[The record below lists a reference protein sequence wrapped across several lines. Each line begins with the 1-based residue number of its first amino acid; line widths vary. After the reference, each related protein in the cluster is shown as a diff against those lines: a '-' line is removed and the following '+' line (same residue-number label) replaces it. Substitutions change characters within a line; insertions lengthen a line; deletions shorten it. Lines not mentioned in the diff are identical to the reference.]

1 MCGREKK
8 AYDGGFTLAE
18 MLVVVAVLAIVAA
31 LAAPSLVSGWR
42 SAKLTKWDETAREI
56 FLSAQNETSEIKAAG
71 LLDRLAQK
79 ESSESVTSTTI
90 TLLSASNETQ
100 NYFPQTRI
108 LLSTTG
114 GSFVLKLNL
123 LTGDV
128 LDVYYSESAELT
140 DGAVDSMLSSLVN
153 TRSVS
158 STQNDR
164 VRYAAGIGYYGGGGE
179 SAGNGGSADTPEPEC
194 TVINREDLYVKL
206 TVPKLAENSAG
217 DPLISASVQIEGE
230 THTVGGT
237 TSRASRTLTAGGS
250 ESLGDTGNIHAW
262 TDADGTYNLYLLLD
276 SMAAGKSFAELY
288 PDLVPGDDLTLSL
301 TLRCN
306 GETVFT
312 HRTFAKVNSLFET
325 KSAENGAVTA
335 TYGYVRQLHNLAAYC
350 DVSADRREDAPFT
363 LRQMQDIDFASLSDS
378 QKIAGGLMMPENT
391 AVRSYAPEK
400 IDGDTSGIVLNG
412 GGYELKNFK
421 IAGAGYSGL
430 IGFCTCPLT
439 VENLRVVDPTV
450 SGTEEAGAL
459 AGALSGRTEIS
470 NCRVYLTRQ
479 STESAMKAWMASH
492 TVRASGGMAGGLVGR
507 VSGESLHVENSLSAL
522 PVSAEYDAGG
532 ILGTLSAG
540 SAAIGNS
547 FASGDVTAAETG
559 AGGAVGA
566 VTSGSLTVKDNYFTT
581 SDVRSDSC
589 AGALAG
595 YLADGAVFSGCTAY
609 GLVIADG
616 TSAYGPLAGSG
627 DASVTDCAGLYQS
640 GNTSAANHYEA
651 GVAVREF
658 SAFKAEGGGS
668 TNPYLSA
675 GVFPFAFLT
684 YTLNGTTVTM
694 PYYGDWPEEI
704 KPAAANV
711 PYGLCYYE
719 KYTDGSW
726 GFYGYDRRGLLI
738 NTLDY
743 ANAKMISGTCGYGV
757 AAPSGT
763 EDVSGP
769 NQGWGGNFTLS
780 RKTEIRSLGIDLY
793 PWTTA
798 VDDFKVWSGGYA
810 LREIFDTFSDRTVYL
825 NPGFGTSIS
834 LNNVPLGDLESNP
847 VLQVRT
853 AEQLE
858 NIGKVQSY
866 SPQYYLKQTHDITAD
881 AATGMID
888 GNGHQF
894 TYDGGENSI
903 SGLTQPLF
911 YVLGSTTSVE
921 NVILRNVKINRSD
934 SSAALALTAQASVTN
949 CRVISGTVSG
959 SAGGT
964 AAGLIALTYSG
975 AVVTNCGVSGVTVRA
990 GGVVAGLIGAAQGTV
1005 KNCEVVNAKIAEN
1018 GSAGSY
1024 AASASG
1030 LIGES
1035 DGVYTVDCYSAN
1047 CTVQSGNGAASGLVS
1062 YVRGGTVKSCYAN
1075 NAVTSS
1081 NADAA
1086 GFCASVQ
1093 SGVSI
1098 YGCYSDGTVSAGNS
1112 YGDTAAGFCIHGNYN
1127 GAVDGC
1133 YAVAQVKKGY
1143 KTFGFADSAYYMS
1156 VTNCYWAKE
1165 AGVNASVSGG
1175 AGTACPLRKLRGLL
1189 TLDSYFAKMNDG
1201 NGNLVWTMDN
1211 QSHTHPNALT
1221 GSYPYPRLAALDHYG
1236 DWPVGSRVGKLGA
1249 FAYDWDDGSS
1259 SCGISGSLIDLS
1271 EQAADRTYSHS
1282 GSPIGCGILIDDSIA
1297 GDSANWTVTV
1307 NDTDPDA
1314 WGGTSRGTGSETDS
1328 LADFMSSRYVY
1339 SDRTDDGVRIYYFL
1353 IGGGFLGSSRSTE
1366 VHEIVFTYTPTGE
1379 TYTFT
1384 NSDGVFTYIG

>member
-1 MCGREKK
+1 MCGREEK

-18 MLVVVAVLAIVAA
+18 VLVVIAVLAVVAA
-31 LAAPSLVSGWR
+31 LAIPALVSSWR
-42 SAKLTKWDETAREI
+42 SAKLTKWDETAREV

-71 LLDRLAQK
+71 LLDRLTQK
-79 ESSESVTSTTI
+79 ESSESVTSTTV
-90 TLLSASNETQ
+90 TLLSTSDETK
-100 NYFPQTRI
+100 NYFPQTRT

-123 LTGDV
+123 LTGDAMG
-128 LDVYYSESAELT
+128 VYYSESPELT
-140 DGAVDSMLSSLVN
+140 GGDVDSMLNGLVN
-153 TRSVS
+153 TRSVT
-158 STQNDR
+158 STKNDQ
-164 VRYAAGIGYYGGGGE
+164 VRYAAGIGYYGGEGE
-179 SAGNGGSADTPEPEC
+179 SAGNGGSADTPEAEC
-194 TVINREDLYVKL
+194 TVVNREDLYVKL
-206 TVPKLAENSAG
+206 TVPKLAEDSAG
-217 DPLISASVQIEGE
+217 DPSISASIQIEGE

-237 TSRASRTLTAGGS
+237 VSRASRTFTAGKS
-250 ESLGDTGNIHAW
+250 ESLDDTGNIHAW

-276 SMAAGKSFAELY
+276 SMADGKSFAELY
-288 PDLVPGDDLTLSL
+288 PGLVPGDDLTLSL

-312 HRTFAKVNSLFET
+312 RRTFAKVNSLFET
-325 KSAENGAVTA
+325 KSAENDVVTA

-350 DVSADRREDAPFT
+350 AVSSDRRENAPLT

-378 QKIAGGLMMPENT
+378 QKIASGLIMPENT
-391 AVRSYAPEK
+391 AVSSYTPEK
-400 IDGDTSGIVLNG
+400 IDSDTSGIVLDG

-430 IGFCTCPLT
+430 IGTCTCPLT
-439 VENLRVVDPTV
+439 AENLRIVDPTV
-450 SGTEEAGAL
+450 SGTEDAGVL
-459 AGALSGRTEIS
+459 AGAIGGRTAVS

-479 STESAMKAWMASH
+479 STGSAMKAWMVSH
-492 TVRASGGMAGGLVGR
+492 TVCASGGMAGGLIGR
-507 VSGESLHVENSLSAL
+507 VFGGSLCVENSLSAL

-532 ILGTLSAG
+532 ILGALSAG
-540 SAAIGNS
+540 TAVISNS
-547 FASGDVTAAETG
+547 FASGDVTAADSG

-566 VTSGSLTVKDNYFTT
+566 VTAGKLTVKDNYFTT
-581 SDVRSDSC
+581 SDVQSNSY

-609 GLVIADG
+609 GLVIVAG
-616 TSAYGPLAGSG
+616 TSAYGPLAGRG
-627 DASVTDCAGLYQS
+627 NASVTDCVGLYQS
-640 GNTSAANHYEA
+640 GNTPAANHYET
-651 GVAVREF
+651 GVTAKEF
-658 SAFKAEGGGS
+658 SAFKAGGGGN

-704 KPAAANV
+704 EPVAANV

-726 GFYGYDRRGLLI
+726 GFYGYDRQNFLI

-743 ANAKMISGTCGYGV
+743 ANAKTISGACGYGV

-763 EDVSGP
+763 EGVSGP

-780 RKTEIRSLGIDLY
+780 RRTEIHSLGIDLY

-798 VDDFKVWSGGYA
+798 VDDFKVWSGRYA
-810 LREIFDTFSDRTVYL
+810 LREIFDTFSNRTVYL

-834 LNNVPLGDLESNP
+834 LDNVSLRDLESDP

-853 AEQLE
+853 AGQLG
-858 NIGKVQSY
+858 NIVRVQSY

-894 TYDGGENSI
+894 TYDGGKNSI

-911 YVLGSTTSVE
+911 YALGSTTSVK
-921 NVILRNVKINRSD
+921 NVILRNVKIN
-934 SSAALALTAQASVTN
+934 SSNSSVAALALTAQTSVTD
-949 CRVISGTVSG
+949 CHVISGTVSG
-959 SAGGT
+959 SAGWT
-964 AAGLIALTYSG
+964 TAGLIAITYSG
-975 AVVTNCGVSGVTVRA
+975 AAVTNCGVSGVTVRA
-990 GGVVAGLIGAAQGTV
+990 GGVVAGLIGEAQGTV
-1005 KNCEVVNAKIAEN
+1005 KKCSVANATIEEN
-1018 GSAGSY
+1018 GSAYSY
-1024 AASASG
+1024 AASAAG

-1035 DGVYTVDCYSAN
+1035 DSSHTGNCYSAN
-1047 CTVQSGNGAASGLVS
+1047 CTIKSNNGAASGLIS
-1062 YVRGGTVKSCYAN
+1062 YVRGGTVRSCYAN

-1093 SGVSI
+1093 SGVSV

-1143 KTFGFADSAYYMS
+1143 ETFGFADSAYYMS

-1165 AGVNASVSGG
+1165 AGINASVSGS
-1175 AGTACPLRKLRGLL
+1175 AGTACTLRKLHSLL
-1189 TLDSYFAKMNDG
+1189 TLDSYFAKMDDG
-1201 NGNLVWTMDN
+1201 SGNLIWTMDN
-1211 QSHTHPNALT
+1211 QSHTHPNTLT
-1221 GSYPYPRLAALDHYG
+1221 GSYPYPRLAVLDHYG

-1249 FAYDWDDGSS
+1249 FAYDWEDGSS
-1259 SCGISGSLIDLS
+1259 SYGISGSLIDLS
-1271 EQAADRTYSHS
+1271 GQTADRTYSHC
-1282 GSPIGCGILIDDSIA
+1282 GSPMGCGILIDDSIA
-1297 GDSANWTVTV
+1297 GNSAKWTVTV
-1307 NDTDPDA
+1307 DYTGDTW
-1314 WGGTSRGTGSETDS
+1314 WGTDSETDS

-1339 SDRTDDGVRIYYFL
+1339 SDRTDDGIRIYYFL
-1353 IGGGFLGSSRSTE
+1353 TGDGFLGLSRSTE
-1366 VHEIVFTYTPTGE
+1366 VDEIAFTYTPTGE

-1384 NSDGVFTYIG
+1384 NSDGVFTYTG